1 MLCNVTKVWSAHFGK
16 STFSL
21 SINQSI
27 RKRSRHAVVKN
38 EMQPP
43 TNHTTNNR
51 AICVS
56 SSERRHCETLLAYHW
71 TRGTSPRGWTPPLG
85 YLLLSLCNDR
95 SRFWTACWSAVL
107 PVGGLQRPCRNHL
120 FSSFWG
126 LAGSDIIYVET
137 REISNNLINPSFKIL
152 S

>member
-27 RKRSRHAVVKN
+27 RKCSRHAVVKN

-56 SSERRHCETLLAYHW
+56 SSERRHCETLLAYW
-71 TRGTSPRGWTPPLG
+71 THLTSPWGWTPP
-85 YLLLSLCNDR
+85 SLISPITDQRRSASVND
-95 SRFWTACWSAVL
+95 SFHYVTKGAESEQ
-107 PVGGLQRPCRNHL
+107 PVGALFYQWVGCRDH
-120 FSSFWG
+120 
-126 LAGSDIIYVET
+126 AGITCFAHSGGWQAQ
-137 REISNNLINPSFKIL
+137 IL
-152 S
+152 YM